1 MVQKNAVFFWLVIG
15 AKNQKSIFCRSRRTS
30 QPVEKPLA
38 EITKGRMSLIA
49 ERLILWERR
58 GKSKH
63 KGSDGEK
70 AKG

>member
-1 MVQKNAVFFWLVIG
+1 MLGHRSKTH
-15 AKNQKSIFCRSRRTS
+15 AKYQTVRLSREMD
-30 QPVEKPLA
+30 QPVEKLLA
-38 EITKGRMSLIA
+38 EITKGNMSLMA

-58 GKSKH
+58 GKSKQ